1 MMENEFHFDLFIPHP
16 SNIMA
21 EFICR
26 LGTPSGEIVQRT
38 VEANGVSE
46 VRSRLEQEG
55 FRVFAITN
63 AEGGVLSRR
72 GKKRVKPDDFLLF
85 NQQLSALL
93 RAGIPILQAIGML
106 RKRSTSER
114 LREVLADVEDK
125 IKNGIPLSTAFA
137 EQGEIFPRIY
147 TASILAGERS
157 GALDEVLARYVVF
170 QRRSVGL
177 RRRIRSA
184 LAYPIFL
191 LVASAIMV
199 TFLSIYV
206 VPRMSQLFQGLNKDN
221 QLPFLT
227 RFVVGFST
235 FLATNII
242 WIAPIVIAAV
252 ALLYLWS
259 RTESGRLAIDAFLLR
274 VPIAGTL
281 IVQLTVAQAARSLAT
296 LLAGGITLVDSWEIA
311 GESITNKE
319 LRRRSAAILPMI
331 REGCSFTESLESANW
346 IPELASDMI
355 GIGERS
361 GSLKEMLDEVSQFYD
376 AEAEVKLEQLTTV
389 MEPAILVI
397 MGGVV
402 VIILLAIY
410 LPIIQTISGG
420 PGMK

>member
-1 MMENEFHFDLFIPHP
+1 
-16 SNIMA
+16 MA

-38 VEANGVSE
+38 VEANAVSE
-46 VRSRLEQEG
+46 VRARLEQEG
-55 FRVFAITN
+55 FRVFSITN
-63 AEGGVLSRR
+63 TEGGVLSRR
-72 GKKRVKPDDFLLF
+72 SKKRVKADDFLLF

-106 RKRSTSER
+106 RKRSASER
-114 LREVLADVEDK
+114 LREVLADVEEK

-177 RRRIRSA
+177 RRKIRGA

-191 LVASAIMV
+191 LIASAIMV

-206 VPRMSQLFQGLNKDN
+206 VPRMSQLFQGLNKNN

-242 WIAPIVIAAV
+242 WIAPIVIGAAV
-252 ALLYLWS
+252 LLYIWS

-274 VPIAGTL
+274 IPIAGTL

-311 GESITNKE
+311 SESITNRE

-331 REGCSFTESLESANW
+331 REGRSFTESIESANW

-389 MEPAILVI
+389 MEPAILVV

-402 VIILLAIY
+402 VTILLAIY
-410 LPIIQTISGG
+410 LPIIQTISSG